1 MKTTKEISVR
11 NGNRHSVRADS
22 IMSKVGDTP
31 LLRFERIGRRF
42 PHFYFYAKAEWLNP
56 GGSVKDRAA
65 LNMILEGEKTGLL
78 KPGKIILDATSGN
91 TGISYAMIGRALG
104 YKVRLTIPGNASPE
118 RKRTLK
124 AYNVDLV
131 FTDPGEGSDGAI
143 REAREIYDREPDLYY
158 YPDQYNNPANWKAH
172 YDGTAIEI
180 WEQTGGSITHFVAA
194 LGSSGTFI
202 GVSRRLKELNAD
214 IQCISLEPDSP
225 FHGLEGMKYM
235 QSSIIPGIYDGKLAD
250 DRFPISTEDAYKMV
264 RRLVQEEGLLV
275 GISSGAALVGCFDLA
290 RRLPENE
297 PAVIVTVFPDGGER
311 YLSER
316 FWEEQ

>member
-1 MKTTKEISVR
+1 
-11 NGNRHSVRADS
+11 
-22 IMSKVGDTP
+22 MSKVGDTP

-42 PHFYFYAKAEWLNP
+42 PHFYFYAKAEWLSP